1 MAQPR
6 TLVCLGDSITRGK
19 WSADWVDRLSREWGG
34 RGYRFVNAGGDAELA
49 WNALERLDDAIRAKP
64 DLVTVL
70 LGTNDVNATLSPA
83 IARWYVGRAKLPRD
97 PALDWYLETMERL
110 VARLSAET
118 GARIG
123 LFSLTLLGED
133 LGHPANKR
141 MEEYSAAIR
150 ALARRRGA
158 AYLPLH
164 ERLREHL
171 AANPPGEPRAPRP
184 GMGPILQARFKHSV
198 LRRSWDDI
206 SRENGYRLL
215 TDGIHLNDTAAGIV
229 ADLVVD
235 FMMGKFEAIPSG
247 APPEG

>member
-6 TLVCLGDSITRGK
+6 TVVCLGDSITRGK
-19 WSADWVDRLSREWGG
+19 WSADWVGRLSREWGE

-83 IARWYVGRAKLPRD
+83 IARWYVGRAKLPQE
-97 PALDWYLETMERL
+97 PTLAWYLETMER
-110 VARLSAET
+110 VVTRLSGET
-118 GARIG
+118 SARVG
-123 LFSLTLLGED
+123 LCSLTLLGED
-133 LGHPANKR
+133 PGDPANKR
-141 MEEYSAAIR
+141 MEEYSAGIR
-150 ALARRRGA
+150 ALARVRGA

-171 AANPPGEPRAPRP
+171 TANPPRDPRPPRP
-184 GMGPILQARFKHSV
+184 GMGPILKARFKHSV

-206 SRENGYRLL
+206 SRENGYGLL
-215 TDGIHLNDTAAGIV
+215 TDGIHLNDTAGGIV

-235 FMMGKFEAIPSG
+235 FMMGKFEAISSG
-247 APPEG
+247 AAPEG